1 MGVKVGQNAPDFELY
16 GKEAGADA
24 HDVDRYS
31 GRGVTVWGV
40 TGHYPQL
47 IAAWDR
53 ENDFGVPILADY
65 DHEVSR
71 AYVGLYED
79 VLPLNVRLTT
89 KRGVMGISRDG
100 TDRRD
105 DQRGTLRRGRGL
117 GHPVRRRLTP
127 ARPCLAVPRHAT
139 LGSGRRCTSGLVRR
153 ADQHLGPSADGVGR
167 GPADHGQEGDALS
180 PIRPTKTPEQRGR
193 PGYEGDARG
202 WGAKR
207 TLRSHRSVRHRRGQV
222 PPSTSRA

>member
-117 GHPVRRRLTP
+117 GHPVRRRLDPGTALP
-127 ARPCLAVPRHAT
+127 CGAQARNPRLRPPLYKRTSAK
-139 LGSGRRCTSGLVRR
+139 GGPTSG
-153 ADQHLGPSADGVGR
+153 AIGR
-167 GPADHGQEGDALS
+167 WS
-180 PIRPTKTPEQRGR
+180 RKRPRVPWPGRGR
-193 PGYEGDARG
+193 PVPDPTYEDSGAARE
-202 WGAKR
+202 AR
-207 TLRSHRSVRHRRGQV
+207 V
-222 PPSTSRA
+222 